1 MSNPLDRPSRGDRRA
16 AVRQIKDAVKAG
28 VIVEADGDLRIQQV
42 ESAGT
47 NADVQSQVQDLR
59 NRVAQAPPAAVAS
72 AGTPT
77 NPYGPVSPRIDSGS
91 RVQLQ
96 RLATRVSKVRRRH
109 IAPLVVGVLVAISVV
124 NGVAHNLLNGFS
136 ASSGT
141 AGPAATREVDMFT
154 AGAFAELV
162 ADVRQTT
169 GDTQVSRVVMY
180 PSYASVQVSNP
191 DGETLYSWRGSLD
204 KLTASIP
211 DTGAKTVDLAAY
223 QPDIVFGLID
233 QAKKLIDE
241 PRAWYVIVQPPFL
254 DDEATIY
261 AYASDSTGHGGYVSA
276 KQDGTVVTTQ
286 TY

>member
-16 AVRQIKDAVKAG
+16 AVRQVKDAVKAG

-211 DTGAKTVDLAAY
+211 DTDAKTVDLAAY
-223 QPDIVFGLID
+223 QPDVVFGLID
-233 QAKKLIDE
+233 RAKQLIDD
-241 PRAWYVIVQPPFL
+241 PRTWYVIVQPPFL